1 MMEQVRVVL
10 DHAGDISPIS
20 SEEYLRIGGYQGLKK
35 ALEATETIIDTI
47 KASGLRGRGGAG
59 FPTGLKLSFTAN
71 TQADQKYIVCNA
83 DEGEPG
89 THKDRIIMVEI
100 PHRLFEG
107 MAIAAVAVGAS
118 QGYIYL
124 RAEYPYVATILE
136 QALADARRQGLI
148 GSNIMGSGVDFDIQ
162 LFIGAGSYVC
172 GEETALLDSMEG
184 KRGEPRFKPPFPGVQ
199 GLWGRPTI
207 INNVET
213 LSNLPAIMVKG
224 PKWFRSMGT
233 ERCPGTKLFTLCGN
247 IAHPGVY
254 EFPVG
259 TTIRTLFEEVGG
271 GCPRGKKL
279 MAVQTGGASGNIIP
293 ASLLDTPMDID
304 ACAEAGA
311 TFGAGDLMFMDED
324 SCLLDVLENL
334 TEFFEEESCGKCT
347 PCREGNTQL
356 LRLIREFRNGT
367 AQEGDL
373 NLLLELSNVMRGGCL
388 CGLGQS
394 SPNPIVSVLRF
405 YPDLFVENSY
415 KKGDL
420 AYA

>member
-1 MMEQVRVVL
+1 MMEQTRVVL
-10 DHAGDISPIS
+10 DHAGKISPIS
-20 SEEYLRIGGYQGLKK
+20 ADEYVKIGGYQGLKK
-35 ALEATETIIDTI
+35 ALESPETIIDTI

-71 TQADQKYIVCNA
+71 TPADQKYIVCNA

-107 MAIAAVAVGAS
+107 LAIAGVAVGAN

-124 RAEYPYVATILE
+124 RAEYPYVTTILE
-136 QALADARRQGLI
+136 QALADARKHGLI
-148 GSNIMGSGVDFDIQ
+148 GSNMMQSGVDFDIK
-162 LFIGAGSYVC
+162 LFVGAGAYVC
-172 GEETALLDSMEG
+172 GEETALLDSLEG

-199 GLWGRPTI
+199 GLWKKPTI

-213 LSNLPAIMVKG
+213 LSNLPAIMVNG
-224 PKWFRSMGT
+224 PEWYRGMGT
-233 ERCPGTKLFTLCGN
+233 KSCPGTKLFTLCGN
-247 IAHPGVY
+247 ITHPGVY

-259 TTIRTLFEEVGG
+259 TTIRTLFEKVGG
-271 GCPRGKKL
+271 GCPHGKEL

-293 ASLLDTPMDID
+293 ASLIDTPMDID

-311 TFGAGDLMFMDED
+311 TFGAGDLMFMDEE

-334 TEFFEEESCGKCT
+334 TEFFEAESCGKCT

-356 LRLIREFRNGT
+356 LRLVREFRNGT
-367 AQEGDL
+367 AKPGDL
-373 NLLLELSNVMRGGCL
+373 ELLLELANVMRSGCL
-388 CGLGQS
+388 CGLGQA
-394 SPNPIVSVLRF
+394 SPNPILSVLRF
-405 YPDLFVENSY
+405 YPELFTEQSHL
-415 KKGDL
+415 KGDFIN
-420 AYA
+420 A